1 MQWFESI
8 DRMQSLHSMIKNECS
23 GTPNEF
29 AHRMGFSKRQ
39 LYNVLDE
46 IKDMGA
52 DIGYNKI
59 KGTYYYKNG
68 FDIELIFKVICAE

>member
-1 MQWFESI
+1 MQWLESI
-8 DRMQSLHSMIKNECS
+8 ERMQTLHYLIKNECS
-23 GTPNEF
+23 GTPYEL
-29 AHRMGFSKRQ
+29 ALRLGFSRRQ
-39 LYNVLDE
+39 LYNVLGE
-46 IKDMGA
+46 IKNMGA